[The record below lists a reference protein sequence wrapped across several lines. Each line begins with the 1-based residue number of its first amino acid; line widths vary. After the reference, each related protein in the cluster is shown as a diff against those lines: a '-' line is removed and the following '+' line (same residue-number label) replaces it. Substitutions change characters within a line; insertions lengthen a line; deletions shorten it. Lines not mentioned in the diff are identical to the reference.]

1 MRNALIILT
10 ICLICTM
17 MQSCMPRTSIM
28 PIAHGNAGDII
39 VVMSNEN
46 WQAEAGDS
54 LRAIFSEYCPNLPF
68 EQPIMDLHQISYDK
82 FVEINQLHRNI
93 IFFEKVAS
101 QSEGV
106 FKVENDKYAKNQT
119 FVRITAANQTE
130 FVKTLCQQRDSIS
143 KLFLSADRDRYINS
157 YSKTRNAVGEK
168 QLADTFNISI
178 SLPVEYNI
186 DEFLDKFSWISFE
199 TKKTT
204 NGIFVYEY
212 PLTDTTD
219 LSVEQII
226 AMRNKVLEKNVPGSR
241 DGSYMTTETKFDY
254 PSTET
259 VMHNGTN
266 TAVVHGMW
274 KMHGDFMGG
283 PFVSYSKIDEA
294 RKRVVCVE
302 GFVYEPN
309 APVRDKIRNIE
320 GIIYTYSLK

>member
-1 MRNALIILT
+1 MKNALTLSIICI
-10 ICLICTM
+10 ICIML
-17 MQSCMPRTSIM
+17 QSCMPKTSVM
-28 PIAHGNAGDII
+28 PIAHGNPGDII
-39 VVMSNEN
+39 VVMNDEN
-46 WQAEAGDS
+46 WKAEAGDS
-54 LRAIFSEYCPNLPF
+54 LRAIFSEFCPNLPF
-68 EQPIMDLHQISYDK
+68 EQPIMDLHQIPYTK
-82 FVEINQLHRNI
+82 FVEINQLHRNV
-93 IFFEKVAS
+93 IFFERVAE
-101 QSEGV
+101 QKNGV
-106 FKVENDKYAKNQT
+106 LNVENDKYARNQV

-130 FVKTLCQQRDSIS
+130 FVKALCEQRDSIV

-157 YSKTRNAVGEK
+157 YSKTHNAIGEK
-168 QLADTFNISI
+168 QIADTFNINI
-178 SLPVEYNI
+178 ALPEEYRI

-226 AMRNKVLEKNVPGSR
+226 AMRNIVLQKNVPGGR
-241 DGSYMTTETKFDY
+241 EGSYMTTETKFDY
-254 PSTET
+254 PSIET
-259 VMHNGTN
+259 IMHNGTK

-294 RKRVVCVE
+294 RQRVVCVE

>member
-1 MRNALIILT
+1 MRNTLIFT
-10 ICLICTM
+10 VICLACAM
-17 MQSCMPRTSIM
+17 LQSCMPKTTVM
-28 PIAHGNAGDII
+28 PVAHGNSGDLI
-39 VVMSNEN
+39 VVMSDEN

-54 LRAIFSEYCPNLPF
+54 LRAIFSQYCPNLPF
-68 EQPIMDLHQISYDK
+68 EQPIMDLHQIPYNK

-93 IFFEKVAS
+93 IFFEKIAD
-101 QSEGV
+101 QKNGI
-106 FKVENDKYAKNQT
+106 FNVENDKYAKNQL

-130 FVKTLCQQRDSIS
+130 FVKTLCENRDSVS
-143 KLFLSADRDRYINS
+143 KLFVDADRDRYIYS
-157 YSKTRNAVGEK
+157 YSKTRNAIGE
-168 QLADTFNISI
+168 QQIADTFGISI
-178 SLPVEYNI
+178 LLPVEYNI
-186 DEFLDKFSWISFE
+186 DEFLDKFSWISYE
-199 TKKTT
+199 TQKTT

-212 PLTDTTD
+212 PMTDTTN

-226 AMRNKVLEKNVPGSR
+226 AMRNKVLEKNVPGGR
-241 DGSYMTTETKFDY
+241 EGSYMTTETKFDY
-254 PSTET
+254 PSIET
-259 VMHNGTN
+259 IMHNGTE

-294 RKRVVCVE
+294 HKRVVCVE

>member
-1 MRNALIILT
+1 MRNSVIFSIICVVVTL
-10 ICLICTM
+10 L
-17 MQSCMPRTSIM
+17 QSCMPKTSVM
-28 PIAHGNAGDII
+28 PVAHGNPGDII

-54 LRAIFSEYCPNLPF
+54 IRAIFSDYCPNLPY
-68 EQPIMDLHQISYDK
+68 EQPIMDVHQIPYDK

-93 IFFEKVAS
+93 IFFERIAG
-101 QSEGV
+101 QETGV
-106 FKVENDKYAKNQT
+106 VNVENDKYARNQV
-119 FVRITAANQTE
+119 FVRITAANQTS
-130 FVKTLCQQRDSIS
+130 FVKALCEKRDYLQ
-143 KLFLSADRDRYINS
+143 KLFLTADRDRYINS
-157 YSKTRNAVGEK
+157 FGKSRNEVAEK
-168 QLADTFNISI
+168 QLADTFNII
-178 SLPVEYNI
+178 ITLPSLYRI
-186 DEFLDKFSWISFE
+186 DEFLDNFSWISYE

-212 PLTDTTD
+212 PLTDTTN

-226 AMRNKVLEKNVPGSR
+226 AMRNIVLQKNVPGGR
-241 DGSYMTTETKFDY
+241 EGSYMTTETKFDY
-254 PSTET
+254 PSIET
-259 VMHNGTN
+259 IMHNGTK

-294 RKRVVCVE
+294 RQRVVCVE

-320 GIIYTYSLK
+320 GIIYTYSLR